1 MNVETLSPALARDE
15 DASAPERRGILECAV
30 ASYREA
36 LRSGP
41 DLRAARRQ
49 LAVALAQLG
58 RLSESLEICRAEL
71 QAGGDSEKW
80 LTDVIV
86 RAMEYPDLSFAGDLA
101 SIWASLHFGSDW
113 YHNGARLHAASQPD
127 AKLSVAKLRHDLD
140 QFCLLREI
148 GVLDES
154 FDQIIHGYSNTLDRV
169 AHLGN
174 NWRGPLTKED
184 ELRIGPAY
192 GRIVHIAHAPRLERA
207 LSPSWDRRV
216 AQRCYLEHRPGIV
229 VIDDFLTRE
238 ALESIRRFC
247 LESTVWSGNRY
258 ADGRLG
264 SLFFSGFNCPL
275 LLQIAE
281 DIRDGFPDLIGSN
294 HPLRQLW
301 GFKNTCPLPADSTLH
316 ADFAAVNVNFWITP
330 DEANLDDASGGML
343 VYDVDA
349 PASWDFATYNE
360 RIDLIREF
368 LQASHAGVIRI
379 PYRQNRAIIF
389 NSDLFHATEQVNFK
403 PDYRSHRINIT
414 MLYGE
419 RRLDDHYPP
428 SRHVELPEHSSSMWR
443 SAAFARS
450 RQ

>member
-1 MNVETLSPALARDE
+1 MDAETLSPAFARYE
-15 DASAPERRGILECAV
+15 SASAPERRGILECAV
-30 ASYREA
+30 ASYKEA

-58 RLSESLEICRAEL
+58 RLAESLEICRAEL
-71 QAGGDSEKW
+71 AAGGDSEKW

-113 YHNGARLHAASQPD
+113 YHEGARLHASTQPD
-127 AKLSVAKLRHDLD
+127 PKLSVAKLRHDLD

-148 GVLDES
+148 GVLNES
-154 FDQIIHGYSNTLDRV
+154 FDQIIHGYSDTLDRV
-169 AHLGN
+169 AHLDN

-184 ELRIGPAY
+184 ELRIGRAY
-192 GRIVHIAHAPRLERA
+192 GRIVHIADAPRLERA
-207 LSPSWDRRV
+207 LSTSWDRSL
-216 AQRCYLEHRPGIV
+216 AQRRYLEQRPGIV

-247 LESTVWSGNRY
+247 LESTVWSSNRY

-281 DIRDGFPDLIGSN
+281 EIRDGFPDLIGD

-349 PASWDFATYNE
+349 PASWNFATYNE
-360 RIDLIREF
+360 RQDLIRDF

-428 SRHVELPEHSSSMWR
+428 SHRDDSLAHSSSMWR
-443 SAAFARS
+443 SAAFTRS
-450 RQ
+450 RR